1 MTHVEQLELQAH
13 HAQLN
18 ADVLALVD
26 KYLAIAEWD
35 VPDIREPLGIQ
46 LIVDAIRRALD
57 GVEQAL
63 PPLGRG

>member
-1 MTHVEQLELQAH
+1 MTHVEQLELEAH

-63 PPLGRG
+63 PRLGRG

>member
-63 PPLGRG
+63 PRLGRG